1 MLKLKLQFFGQL
13 MWRTEAGGKGDN
25 IGWDGCMASPTQWT
39 WVWESSRSLFW
50 IGKPGLLQSMGL
62 QRGGHN
68 WVTELTEHPLGQSSC
83 WKWKFFILLHGW
95 VIVHCIYVYYIF
107 IIHLSMNNNLDC
119 LHCLVYCE
127 QCYNELECIFHLKL
141 LFNLWVGTC
150 LLHWQASSLPLHP
163 LGRAGNSNIKF
174 SHLIQC
180 LK

>member
-1 MLKLKLQFFGQL
+1 MRWLYGITNSMDMSLRKLQEFVLDREAWPAAIHGTAKRWTQL
-13 MWRTEAGGKGDN
+13 SD
-25 IGWDGCMASPTQWT
+25 WT
-39 WVWESSRSLFW
+39 DWTPSRS
-50 IGKPGLLQSMGL
+50 IQLLKMENFHSFTWL
-62 QRGGHN
+62 SN
-68 WVTELTEHPLGQSSC
+68 SPLYTY
-83 WKWKFFILLHGW
+83 ILH
-95 VIVHCIYVYYIF
+95 ICMYVVCMYVCSNICSIHIYYIF

-119 LHCLVYCE
+119 LHTLVYCE